1 MNVRGDAVTARLSKR
16 SREETVSQL
25 EMIGRL
31 FQFFR
36 QMDAAMKSEQAV
48 VQMREAFIRGDFS
61 FAGNR
66 PEPDETG

>member
-1 MNVRGDAVTARLSKR
+1 
-16 SREETVSQL
+16 
-25 EMIGRL
+25 MIGRL

-61 FAGNR
+61 FAGER
-66 PEPDETG
+66 PEPGEPG